1 MKPTTIASLQKCK
14 QDKKRFATITAYDYS
29 FAKLFA
35 DEGINVML
43 VGDSLGMTVQG
54 HDSTLPV
61 TVADIA
67 YHTAAVRRGAPNCL
81 LLADLPFMAYA
92 TPEQAFE
99 NAATVMRAGAN
110 MVKIEG
116 GEWLVE
122 TVQMLTE
129 RAVPVCGHLGL
140 TPQSV
145 NIFGGYKVQGRGDEA
160 GDRLLS
166 DALALE
172 AAGAQLLVLEC
183 VPVELAKR
191 ITEALAIPVIGI
203 GAGNVTDG
211 QILVM
216 HDAFGITGGHIPKFA
231 KNFLAE
237 TGDIR
242 AAVRQYMAE
251 VESGVYP
258 GEEHSFPLRSDVVL
272 IIETLPLL
280 RQQIRRLRMEG
291 KRVALVPTM
300 GNLHDGHMKLVDEA
314 KARADVVVVSIFVNP
329 MQFDRPEDLARYPR
343 TLQEDC
349 EKLNKR
355 KVDLVFAPSVKEI
368 YPNGT
373 ETHTY
378 VDVPGLSTMLEG
390 ASRPGHFRG
399 VSTIVSKL
407 FNLVQP
413 DIACFGEKDFQQ
425 LALIRKMVADM
436 GFDIEIV
443 GVPIMRAKDGLAL
456 SSRNGYLTAEQRKIA
471 PGLYKVLSSIA
482 DKLQAGERDLDE
494 IIAIAG
500 QELNEK
506 GFRSD
511 DIQIRD
517 ADTLLE
523 ISENSKRAVILVAAW
538 LGDARLIDNK
548 LVELA

>member
-1 MKPTTIASLQKCK
+1 M
-14 QDKKRFATITAYDYS
+14 
-29 FAKLFA
+29 
-35 DEGINVML
+35 
-43 VGDSLGMTVQG
+43 
-54 HDSTLPV
+54 
-61 TVADIA
+61 
-67 YHTAAVRRGAPNCL
+67 
-81 LLADLPFMAYA
+81 
-92 TPEQAFE
+92 
-99 NAATVMRAGAN
+99 
-110 MVKIEG
+110 
-116 GEWLVE
+116 
-122 TVQMLTE
+122 
-129 RAVPVCGHLGL
+129 
-140 TPQSV
+140 
-145 NIFGGYKVQGRGDEA
+145 
-160 GDRLLS
+160 
-166 DALALE
+166 
-172 AAGAQLLVLEC
+172 
-183 VPVELAKR
+183 
-191 ITEALAIPVIGI
+191 
-203 GAGNVTDG
+203 
-211 QILVM
+211 
-216 HDAFGITGGHIPKFA
+216 
-231 KNFLAE
+231 
-237 TGDIR
+237 
-242 AAVRQYMAE
+242 
-251 VESGVYP
+251 
-258 GEEHSFPLRSDVVL
+258 L

-300 GNLHDGHMKLVDEA
+300 GNLHDGHMKLVEEA
-314 KARADVVVVSIFVNP
+314 KARADVVIVSIFVNP

-506 GFRSD
+506 GFRAD

-523 ISENSKRAVILVAAW
+523 VSENSKRAVILVAAW

-548 LVELA
+548 MVELA

>member
-1 MKPTTIASLQKCK
+1 M
-14 QDKKRFATITAYDYS
+14 
-29 FAKLFA
+29 
-35 DEGINVML
+35 
-43 VGDSLGMTVQG
+43 
-54 HDSTLPV
+54 
-61 TVADIA
+61 
-67 YHTAAVRRGAPNCL
+67 
-81 LLADLPFMAYA
+81 
-92 TPEQAFE
+92 
-99 NAATVMRAGAN
+99 
-110 MVKIEG
+110 
-116 GEWLVE
+116 
-122 TVQMLTE
+122 
-129 RAVPVCGHLGL
+129 
-140 TPQSV
+140 
-145 NIFGGYKVQGRGDEA
+145 
-160 GDRLLS
+160 
-166 DALALE
+166 
-172 AAGAQLLVLEC
+172 
-183 VPVELAKR
+183 
-191 ITEALAIPVIGI
+191 
-203 GAGNVTDG
+203 
-211 QILVM
+211 
-216 HDAFGITGGHIPKFA
+216 
-231 KNFLAE
+231 
-237 TGDIR
+237 
-242 AAVRQYMAE
+242 
-251 VESGVYP
+251 
-258 GEEHSFPLRSDVVL
+258 L

-343 TLQEDC
+343 TLQADC

-494 IIAIAG
+494 IITIAG

-506 GFRSD
+506 GFRAD

-523 ISENSKRAVILVAAW
+523 VSETSKRAVILVAAW

-548 LVELA
+548 MVELA

>member
-1 MKPTTIASLQKCK
+1 M
-14 QDKKRFATITAYDYS
+14 
-29 FAKLFA
+29 
-35 DEGINVML
+35 
-43 VGDSLGMTVQG
+43 
-54 HDSTLPV
+54 
-61 TVADIA
+61 
-67 YHTAAVRRGAPNCL
+67 
-81 LLADLPFMAYA
+81 
-92 TPEQAFE
+92 
-99 NAATVMRAGAN
+99 
-110 MVKIEG
+110 
-116 GEWLVE
+116 
-122 TVQMLTE
+122 
-129 RAVPVCGHLGL
+129 
-140 TPQSV
+140 
-145 NIFGGYKVQGRGDEA
+145 
-160 GDRLLS
+160 
-166 DALALE
+166 
-172 AAGAQLLVLEC
+172 
-183 VPVELAKR
+183 
-191 ITEALAIPVIGI
+191 
-203 GAGNVTDG
+203 
-211 QILVM
+211 
-216 HDAFGITGGHIPKFA
+216 
-231 KNFLAE
+231 
-237 TGDIR
+237 
-242 AAVRQYMAE
+242 
-251 VESGVYP
+251 
-258 GEEHSFPLRSDVVL
+258 L

-378 VDVPGLSTMLEG
+378 VDVPGLFTMLEG

-523 ISENSKRAVILVAAW
+523 VSENSKRAVILVAAW

>member
-1 MKPTTIASLQKCK
+1 M
-14 QDKKRFATITAYDYS
+14 
-29 FAKLFA
+29 
-35 DEGINVML
+35 
-43 VGDSLGMTVQG
+43 
-54 HDSTLPV
+54 
-61 TVADIA
+61 
-67 YHTAAVRRGAPNCL
+67 
-81 LLADLPFMAYA
+81 
-92 TPEQAFE
+92 
-99 NAATVMRAGAN
+99 
-110 MVKIEG
+110 
-116 GEWLVE
+116 
-122 TVQMLTE
+122 
-129 RAVPVCGHLGL
+129 
-140 TPQSV
+140 
-145 NIFGGYKVQGRGDEA
+145 
-160 GDRLLS
+160 
-166 DALALE
+166 
-172 AAGAQLLVLEC
+172 
-183 VPVELAKR
+183 
-191 ITEALAIPVIGI
+191 
-203 GAGNVTDG
+203 
-211 QILVM
+211 
-216 HDAFGITGGHIPKFA
+216 
-231 KNFLAE
+231 
-237 TGDIR
+237 
-242 AAVRQYMAE
+242 
-251 VESGVYP
+251 
-258 GEEHSFPLRSDVVL
+258 L

-368 YPNGT
+368 YLNGT

-436 GFDIEIV
+436 GFDIEII

-523 ISENSKRAVILVAAW
+523 VSENSKRAVILVAAW

>member
-1 MKPTTIASLQKCK
+1 M
-14 QDKKRFATITAYDYS
+14 
-29 FAKLFA
+29 
-35 DEGINVML
+35 
-43 VGDSLGMTVQG
+43 
-54 HDSTLPV
+54 
-61 TVADIA
+61 
-67 YHTAAVRRGAPNCL
+67 
-81 LLADLPFMAYA
+81 
-92 TPEQAFE
+92 
-99 NAATVMRAGAN
+99 
-110 MVKIEG
+110 
-116 GEWLVE
+116 
-122 TVQMLTE
+122 
-129 RAVPVCGHLGL
+129 
-140 TPQSV
+140 
-145 NIFGGYKVQGRGDEA
+145 
-160 GDRLLS
+160 
-166 DALALE
+166 
-172 AAGAQLLVLEC
+172 
-183 VPVELAKR
+183 
-191 ITEALAIPVIGI
+191 
-203 GAGNVTDG
+203 
-211 QILVM
+211 
-216 HDAFGITGGHIPKFA
+216 
-231 KNFLAE
+231 
-237 TGDIR
+237 
-242 AAVRQYMAE
+242 
-251 VESGVYP
+251 
-258 GEEHSFPLRSDVVL
+258 L
-272 IIETLPLL
+272 IIETLSLL

-378 VDVPGLSTMLEG
+378 VDVPGLSTTLEG

-482 DKLQAGERDLDE
+482 DKLQVGERDLDE
-494 IIAIAG
+494 IITIAG

-506 GFRSD
+506 GFRAD

-523 ISENSKRAVILVAAW
+523 VSETSKRAVILVAAW

-548 LVELA
+548 MVELA

>member
-1 MKPTTIASLQKCK
+1 M
-14 QDKKRFATITAYDYS
+14 
-29 FAKLFA
+29 
-35 DEGINVML
+35 
-43 VGDSLGMTVQG
+43 
-54 HDSTLPV
+54 
-61 TVADIA
+61 
-67 YHTAAVRRGAPNCL
+67 
-81 LLADLPFMAYA
+81 
-92 TPEQAFE
+92 
-99 NAATVMRAGAN
+99 
-110 MVKIEG
+110 
-116 GEWLVE
+116 
-122 TVQMLTE
+122 
-129 RAVPVCGHLGL
+129 
-140 TPQSV
+140 
-145 NIFGGYKVQGRGDEA
+145 
-160 GDRLLS
+160 
-166 DALALE
+166 
-172 AAGAQLLVLEC
+172 
-183 VPVELAKR
+183 
-191 ITEALAIPVIGI
+191 
-203 GAGNVTDG
+203 
-211 QILVM
+211 
-216 HDAFGITGGHIPKFA
+216 
-231 KNFLAE
+231 
-237 TGDIR
+237 
-242 AAVRQYMAE
+242 
-251 VESGVYP
+251 
-258 GEEHSFPLRSDVVL
+258 L

-355 KVDLVFAPSVKEI
+355 KVDLVFAPSAKEI

-506 GFRSD
+506 GFRAD

-523 ISENSKRAVILVAAW
+523 VSENSKRAVILVAAW

>member
-1 MKPTTIASLQKCK
+1 M
-14 QDKKRFATITAYDYS
+14 
-29 FAKLFA
+29 
-35 DEGINVML
+35 
-43 VGDSLGMTVQG
+43 
-54 HDSTLPV
+54 
-61 TVADIA
+61 
-67 YHTAAVRRGAPNCL
+67 
-81 LLADLPFMAYA
+81 
-92 TPEQAFE
+92 
-99 NAATVMRAGAN
+99 
-110 MVKIEG
+110 
-116 GEWLVE
+116 
-122 TVQMLTE
+122 
-129 RAVPVCGHLGL
+129 
-140 TPQSV
+140 
-145 NIFGGYKVQGRGDEA
+145 
-160 GDRLLS
+160 
-166 DALALE
+166 
-172 AAGAQLLVLEC
+172 
-183 VPVELAKR
+183 
-191 ITEALAIPVIGI
+191 
-203 GAGNVTDG
+203 
-211 QILVM
+211 
-216 HDAFGITGGHIPKFA
+216 
-231 KNFLAE
+231 
-237 TGDIR
+237 
-242 AAVRQYMAE
+242 
-251 VESGVYP
+251 
-258 GEEHSFPLRSDVVL
+258 L

-471 PGLYKVLSSIA
+471 PGLYKILSSIA

-494 IIAIAG
+494 IITIAG

-506 GFRSD
+506 GFRAD

-523 ISENSKRAVILVAAW
+523 VSENSKRAVILVAAW

>member
-1 MKPTTIASLQKCK
+1 M
-14 QDKKRFATITAYDYS
+14 
-29 FAKLFA
+29 
-35 DEGINVML
+35 
-43 VGDSLGMTVQG
+43 
-54 HDSTLPV
+54 
-61 TVADIA
+61 
-67 YHTAAVRRGAPNCL
+67 
-81 LLADLPFMAYA
+81 
-92 TPEQAFE
+92 
-99 NAATVMRAGAN
+99 
-110 MVKIEG
+110 
-116 GEWLVE
+116 
-122 TVQMLTE
+122 
-129 RAVPVCGHLGL
+129 
-140 TPQSV
+140 
-145 NIFGGYKVQGRGDEA
+145 
-160 GDRLLS
+160 
-166 DALALE
+166 
-172 AAGAQLLVLEC
+172 
-183 VPVELAKR
+183 
-191 ITEALAIPVIGI
+191 
-203 GAGNVTDG
+203 
-211 QILVM
+211 
-216 HDAFGITGGHIPKFA
+216 
-231 KNFLAE
+231 
-237 TGDIR
+237 
-242 AAVRQYMAE
+242 
-251 VESGVYP
+251 
-258 GEEHSFPLRSDVVL
+258 L

-436 GFDIEIV
+436 GFDIEII

-482 DKLQAGERDLDE
+482 DKLRAGERDLDE

-506 GFRSD
+506 GFRAD

-517 ADTLLE
+517 ADTLQE
-523 ISENSKRAVILVAAW
+523 VSENSKRAVILVAAW

-548 LVELA
+548 IVELA

>member
-1 MKPTTIASLQKCK
+1 M
-14 QDKKRFATITAYDYS
+14 
-29 FAKLFA
+29 
-35 DEGINVML
+35 
-43 VGDSLGMTVQG
+43 
-54 HDSTLPV
+54 
-61 TVADIA
+61 
-67 YHTAAVRRGAPNCL
+67 
-81 LLADLPFMAYA
+81 
-92 TPEQAFE
+92 
-99 NAATVMRAGAN
+99 
-110 MVKIEG
+110 
-116 GEWLVE
+116 
-122 TVQMLTE
+122 
-129 RAVPVCGHLGL
+129 
-140 TPQSV
+140 
-145 NIFGGYKVQGRGDEA
+145 
-160 GDRLLS
+160 
-166 DALALE
+166 
-172 AAGAQLLVLEC
+172 
-183 VPVELAKR
+183 
-191 ITEALAIPVIGI
+191 
-203 GAGNVTDG
+203 
-211 QILVM
+211 
-216 HDAFGITGGHIPKFA
+216 
-231 KNFLAE
+231 
-237 TGDIR
+237 
-242 AAVRQYMAE
+242 
-251 VESGVYP
+251 
-258 GEEHSFPLRSDVVL
+258 L

-291 KRVALVPTM
+291 KLVALVPTM

-494 IIAIAG
+494 IITIAG

-506 GFRSD
+506 GFRAD

-523 ISENSKRAVILVAAW
+523 VSETSKRAVILVAAW

-548 LVELA
+548 MVELA

>member
-1 MKPTTIASLQKCK
+1 M
-14 QDKKRFATITAYDYS
+14 
-29 FAKLFA
+29 
-35 DEGINVML
+35 
-43 VGDSLGMTVQG
+43 
-54 HDSTLPV
+54 
-61 TVADIA
+61 
-67 YHTAAVRRGAPNCL
+67 
-81 LLADLPFMAYA
+81 
-92 TPEQAFE
+92 
-99 NAATVMRAGAN
+99 
-110 MVKIEG
+110 
-116 GEWLVE
+116 
-122 TVQMLTE
+122 
-129 RAVPVCGHLGL
+129 
-140 TPQSV
+140 
-145 NIFGGYKVQGRGDEA
+145 
-160 GDRLLS
+160 
-166 DALALE
+166 
-172 AAGAQLLVLEC
+172 
-183 VPVELAKR
+183 
-191 ITEALAIPVIGI
+191 
-203 GAGNVTDG
+203 
-211 QILVM
+211 
-216 HDAFGITGGHIPKFA
+216 
-231 KNFLAE
+231 
-237 TGDIR
+237 
-242 AAVRQYMAE
+242 
-251 VESGVYP
+251 
-258 GEEHSFPLRSDVVL
+258 L

-436 GFDIEIV
+436 DFDIEIV

-494 IIAIAG
+494 IITIAG

-506 GFRSD
+506 GFRAD

-523 ISENSKRAVILVAAW
+523 VSETSKRAVILVAAW

-548 LVELA
+548 MVELA

>member
-1 MKPTTIASLQKCK
+1 M
-14 QDKKRFATITAYDYS
+14 
-29 FAKLFA
+29 
-35 DEGINVML
+35 
-43 VGDSLGMTVQG
+43 
-54 HDSTLPV
+54 
-61 TVADIA
+61 
-67 YHTAAVRRGAPNCL
+67 
-81 LLADLPFMAYA
+81 
-92 TPEQAFE
+92 
-99 NAATVMRAGAN
+99 
-110 MVKIEG
+110 
-116 GEWLVE
+116 
-122 TVQMLTE
+122 
-129 RAVPVCGHLGL
+129 
-140 TPQSV
+140 
-145 NIFGGYKVQGRGDEA
+145 
-160 GDRLLS
+160 
-166 DALALE
+166 
-172 AAGAQLLVLEC
+172 
-183 VPVELAKR
+183 
-191 ITEALAIPVIGI
+191 
-203 GAGNVTDG
+203 
-211 QILVM
+211 
-216 HDAFGITGGHIPKFA
+216 
-231 KNFLAE
+231 
-237 TGDIR
+237 
-242 AAVRQYMAE
+242 
-251 VESGVYP
+251 
-258 GEEHSFPLRSDVVL
+258 L

-368 YPNGT
+368 NPNGT

-494 IIAIAG
+494 IITIAG

-506 GFRSD
+506 GFRAD

-523 ISENSKRAVILVAAW
+523 VSETSKRAVILVAAW

-548 LVELA
+548 MVELA

>member
-1 MKPTTIASLQKCK
+1 M
-14 QDKKRFATITAYDYS
+14 
-29 FAKLFA
+29 
-35 DEGINVML
+35 
-43 VGDSLGMTVQG
+43 
-54 HDSTLPV
+54 
-61 TVADIA
+61 
-67 YHTAAVRRGAPNCL
+67 
-81 LLADLPFMAYA
+81 
-92 TPEQAFE
+92 
-99 NAATVMRAGAN
+99 
-110 MVKIEG
+110 
-116 GEWLVE
+116 
-122 TVQMLTE
+122 
-129 RAVPVCGHLGL
+129 
-140 TPQSV
+140 
-145 NIFGGYKVQGRGDEA
+145 
-160 GDRLLS
+160 
-166 DALALE
+166 
-172 AAGAQLLVLEC
+172 
-183 VPVELAKR
+183 
-191 ITEALAIPVIGI
+191 
-203 GAGNVTDG
+203 
-211 QILVM
+211 
-216 HDAFGITGGHIPKFA
+216 
-231 KNFLAE
+231 
-237 TGDIR
+237 
-242 AAVRQYMAE
+242 
-251 VESGVYP
+251 
-258 GEEHSFPLRSDVVL
+258 L

-413 DIACFGEKDFQQ
+413 DIAYFGEKDFQQ

-506 GFRSD
+506 GFRAD

-523 ISENSKRAVILVAAW
+523 VSETSKRAVILVAAW

-548 LVELA
+548 IVELA

>member
-1 MKPTTIASLQKCK
+1 M
-14 QDKKRFATITAYDYS
+14 
-29 FAKLFA
+29 
-35 DEGINVML
+35 
-43 VGDSLGMTVQG
+43 
-54 HDSTLPV
+54 
-61 TVADIA
+61 
-67 YHTAAVRRGAPNCL
+67 
-81 LLADLPFMAYA
+81 
-92 TPEQAFE
+92 
-99 NAATVMRAGAN
+99 
-110 MVKIEG
+110 
-116 GEWLVE
+116 
-122 TVQMLTE
+122 
-129 RAVPVCGHLGL
+129 
-140 TPQSV
+140 
-145 NIFGGYKVQGRGDEA
+145 
-160 GDRLLS
+160 
-166 DALALE
+166 
-172 AAGAQLLVLEC
+172 
-183 VPVELAKR
+183 
-191 ITEALAIPVIGI
+191 
-203 GAGNVTDG
+203 
-211 QILVM
+211 
-216 HDAFGITGGHIPKFA
+216 
-231 KNFLAE
+231 
-237 TGDIR
+237 
-242 AAVRQYMAE
+242 
-251 VESGVYP
+251 
-258 GEEHSFPLRSDVVL
+258 L
-272 IIETLPLL
+272 IIETPPLL

-494 IIAIAG
+494 IITIAG

-506 GFRSD
+506 GFRAD

-523 ISENSKRAVILVAAW
+523 VSENSKRAVILVAAW

-548 LVELA
+548 IVELV

>member
-1 MKPTTIASLQKCK
+1 M
-14 QDKKRFATITAYDYS
+14 
-29 FAKLFA
+29 
-35 DEGINVML
+35 
-43 VGDSLGMTVQG
+43 
-54 HDSTLPV
+54 
-61 TVADIA
+61 
-67 YHTAAVRRGAPNCL
+67 
-81 LLADLPFMAYA
+81 
-92 TPEQAFE
+92 
-99 NAATVMRAGAN
+99 
-110 MVKIEG
+110 
-116 GEWLVE
+116 
-122 TVQMLTE
+122 
-129 RAVPVCGHLGL
+129 
-140 TPQSV
+140 
-145 NIFGGYKVQGRGDEA
+145 
-160 GDRLLS
+160 
-166 DALALE
+166 
-172 AAGAQLLVLEC
+172 
-183 VPVELAKR
+183 
-191 ITEALAIPVIGI
+191 
-203 GAGNVTDG
+203 
-211 QILVM
+211 
-216 HDAFGITGGHIPKFA
+216 
-231 KNFLAE
+231 
-237 TGDIR
+237 
-242 AAVRQYMAE
+242 
-251 VESGVYP
+251 
-258 GEEHSFPLRSDVVL
+258 L

-300 GNLHDGHMKLVDEA
+300 GTLHDGHMKLVDEA

-329 MQFDRPEDLARYPR
+329 MQFDRPEDLVRYPR

-506 GFRSD
+506 GFRAD

-523 ISENSKRAVILVAAW
+523 VSENSKRAVILVAAW

-548 LVELA
+548 MVELA

>member
-1 MKPTTIASLQKCK
+1 M
-14 QDKKRFATITAYDYS
+14 
-29 FAKLFA
+29 
-35 DEGINVML
+35 
-43 VGDSLGMTVQG
+43 
-54 HDSTLPV
+54 
-61 TVADIA
+61 
-67 YHTAAVRRGAPNCL
+67 
-81 LLADLPFMAYA
+81 
-92 TPEQAFE
+92 
-99 NAATVMRAGAN
+99 
-110 MVKIEG
+110 
-116 GEWLVE
+116 
-122 TVQMLTE
+122 
-129 RAVPVCGHLGL
+129 
-140 TPQSV
+140 
-145 NIFGGYKVQGRGDEA
+145 
-160 GDRLLS
+160 
-166 DALALE
+166 
-172 AAGAQLLVLEC
+172 
-183 VPVELAKR
+183 
-191 ITEALAIPVIGI
+191 
-203 GAGNVTDG
+203 
-211 QILVM
+211 
-216 HDAFGITGGHIPKFA
+216 
-231 KNFLAE
+231 
-237 TGDIR
+237 
-242 AAVRQYMAE
+242 
-251 VESGVYP
+251 
-258 GEEHSFPLRSDVVL
+258 L

-329 MQFDRPEDLARYPR
+329 MQFDRPENLARYPR

-506 GFRSD
+506 GFRAD

-523 ISENSKRAVILVAAW
+523 VSETSKRAVILVAAW

-548 LVELA
+548 MVELE

>member
-1 MKPTTIASLQKCK
+1 M
-14 QDKKRFATITAYDYS
+14 
-29 FAKLFA
+29 
-35 DEGINVML
+35 
-43 VGDSLGMTVQG
+43 
-54 HDSTLPV
+54 
-61 TVADIA
+61 
-67 YHTAAVRRGAPNCL
+67 
-81 LLADLPFMAYA
+81 
-92 TPEQAFE
+92 
-99 NAATVMRAGAN
+99 
-110 MVKIEG
+110 
-116 GEWLVE
+116 
-122 TVQMLTE
+122 
-129 RAVPVCGHLGL
+129 
-140 TPQSV
+140 
-145 NIFGGYKVQGRGDEA
+145 
-160 GDRLLS
+160 
-166 DALALE
+166 
-172 AAGAQLLVLEC
+172 
-183 VPVELAKR
+183 
-191 ITEALAIPVIGI
+191 
-203 GAGNVTDG
+203 
-211 QILVM
+211 
-216 HDAFGITGGHIPKFA
+216 
-231 KNFLAE
+231 
-237 TGDIR
+237 
-242 AAVRQYMAE
+242 
-251 VESGVYP
+251 
-258 GEEHSFPLRSDVVL
+258 L

-471 PGLYKVLSSIA
+471 PGLYKILSSIA

-506 GFRSD
+506 GFRAD
-511 DIQIRD
+511 DIQIHD

-523 ISENSKRAVILVAAW
+523 VSETSKRAVILVAAW

-548 LVELA
+548 IVELA

>member
-1 MKPTTIASLQKCK
+1 M
-14 QDKKRFATITAYDYS
+14 
-29 FAKLFA
+29 
-35 DEGINVML
+35 
-43 VGDSLGMTVQG
+43 
-54 HDSTLPV
+54 
-61 TVADIA
+61 
-67 YHTAAVRRGAPNCL
+67 
-81 LLADLPFMAYA
+81 
-92 TPEQAFE
+92 
-99 NAATVMRAGAN
+99 
-110 MVKIEG
+110 
-116 GEWLVE
+116 
-122 TVQMLTE
+122 
-129 RAVPVCGHLGL
+129 
-140 TPQSV
+140 
-145 NIFGGYKVQGRGDEA
+145 
-160 GDRLLS
+160 
-166 DALALE
+166 
-172 AAGAQLLVLEC
+172 
-183 VPVELAKR
+183 
-191 ITEALAIPVIGI
+191 
-203 GAGNVTDG
+203 
-211 QILVM
+211 
-216 HDAFGITGGHIPKFA
+216 
-231 KNFLAE
+231 
-237 TGDIR
+237 
-242 AAVRQYMAE
+242 
-251 VESGVYP
+251 
-258 GEEHSFPLRSDVVL
+258 L

-390 ASRPGHFRG
+390 SSRPGHFRG

-506 GFRSD
+506 GFRAD

-517 ADTLLE
+517 ADTLQE
-523 ISENSKRAVILVAAW
+523 VSENSKRAVILVAAW

-548 LVELA
+548 MVELA

>member
-1 MKPTTIASLQKCK
+1 M
-14 QDKKRFATITAYDYS
+14 
-29 FAKLFA
+29 
-35 DEGINVML
+35 
-43 VGDSLGMTVQG
+43 
-54 HDSTLPV
+54 
-61 TVADIA
+61 
-67 YHTAAVRRGAPNCL
+67 
-81 LLADLPFMAYA
+81 
-92 TPEQAFE
+92 
-99 NAATVMRAGAN
+99 
-110 MVKIEG
+110 
-116 GEWLVE
+116 
-122 TVQMLTE
+122 
-129 RAVPVCGHLGL
+129 
-140 TPQSV
+140 
-145 NIFGGYKVQGRGDEA
+145 
-160 GDRLLS
+160 
-166 DALALE
+166 
-172 AAGAQLLVLEC
+172 
-183 VPVELAKR
+183 
-191 ITEALAIPVIGI
+191 
-203 GAGNVTDG
+203 
-211 QILVM
+211 
-216 HDAFGITGGHIPKFA
+216 
-231 KNFLAE
+231 
-237 TGDIR
+237 
-242 AAVRQYMAE
+242 
-251 VESGVYP
+251 
-258 GEEHSFPLRSDVVL
+258 L

-329 MQFDRPEDLARYPR
+329 MQFDRPEDLVRYPR

-506 GFRSD
+506 GFRAD

-523 ISENSKRAVILVAAW
+523 VSENSKRAVILVAAW